1 MRILYITGREISYP
15 RNDMMLRAFRCWA
28 EVDVVAPQRRG
39 SLVFDSLGSIL
50 SALPHLVVNSY
61 DLVCTGF
68 YGHLITLPIALLSRK
83 PVLFDAFVST
93 YDTLIED
100 RKTFAPRSGGAKLAH
115 WLDQVACMLAG
126 QVLLDTRT
134 HTQYFASEFGVNP
147 DKLNVLFVGCDEQL
161 FYPRPSNQ
169 GKSPEILY
177 YSSYLPLHGTQ
188 VVIQAAKQLE
198 GLAKFRL
205 IGTGKE
211 YIQAR
216 TLADSIQARNI
227 EFVPSI
233 PLTSLPSE
241 IARATICLGGHFG
254 ASPKAARVIAGKT
267 YQCLAMGKATIV
279 GENLANHE
287 LLTHEKDAW
296 FCAMNDP
303 EDLARS
309 IETLLNNVSLR
320 DTIGIQARTT
330 FLERASTPVLQAQL
344 KQIVIKQLSLPFES
358 R

>member
-1 MRILYITGREISYP
+1 ML
-15 RNDMMLRAFRCWA
+15 LRAFRCWA
-28 EVDVVAPQRRG
+28 EVDVVAPHQRG
-39 SLVFDSLGSIL
+39 SLMLDSLGSIL
-50 SALPHLVVNSY
+50 SALQYLIANSY

-115 WLDQVACMLAG
+115 WLDQVACKLAG
-126 QVLLDTRT
+126 QVLLDTHT
-134 HTQYFASEFGVNP
+134 HAQYFASEFGVTLE
-147 DKLNVLFVGCDEQL
+147 KLNVLFVGCDEQV

-169 GKSPEILY
+169 GKSPEVLY

-188 VVIQAAKQLE
+188 VVIQAAKLLE
-198 GLAKFRL
+198 GQAKFRL
-205 IGTGKE
+205 IGTGRDFL
-211 YIQAR
+211 QTRA
-216 TLADSIQARNI
+216 LAESIQARNI
-227 EFVPSI
+227 EFIPSI
-233 PLTSLPSE
+233 PLTFLPEE

-254 ASPKAARVIAGKT
+254 TSPKAARVIAGKT

-279 GENLANHE
+279 GENPANHE

-309 IETLLNNVSLR
+309 IEILLNNISLR
-320 DTIGIQARTT
+320 DTIGKHARMT

-344 KQIVIKQLSLPFES
+344 KQIVIKQLGLPLES